1 MTPDDESLDLA
12 SLGADAEVRAARIRT
27 AVLARISAPA
37 PRLLDVTVDRLA
49 RIAIPSLLAAAA
61 AVAAVATT
69 RQAEPRADPFVAWIL
84 PRGPARQ
91 WAMLDRAPETA
102 ELTFFLRGNR

>member
-12 SLGADAEVRAARIRT
+12 SLGADAEVRAARITT

-37 PRLLDVTVDRLA
+37 PRLLEVTVDRLA

-61 AVAAVATT
+61 AVAAVAMT
-69 RQAEPRADPFVAWIL
+69 RPAKPRADPFVAWIL
-84 PRGPARQ
+84 PQGPARQ
-91 WAMLDRAPETA
+91 WAMLDRVPETA